1 MRIGILGGTF
11 DPIHMGHLVA
21 ASEVHSALDLDTVVF
36 IPAGDPWQKADR
48 DITDAQHRLA
58 MVELAIADDAR
69 FSASDTE
76 IVRQGATYSLDT
88 VLEWKAAN
96 PEDDLFWIVG
106 ADALVRI
113 STWHRWEEFV
123 ASVTIVCVNRADI
136 EVLSIDVPFEFES
149 VAMPQVRISA
159 TELRTRFASGVNSKY
174 LVPEAAIDYIN
185 QHGLYA

>member
-36 IPAGDPWQKADR
+36 IPAGSPWQKTSREVSPAS
-48 DITDAQHRLA
+48 QRLA
-58 MVELAIADDAR
+58 MVQLAIDGDAR
-69 FSASDTE
+69 FSSSDTE
-76 IVRQGATYSLDT
+76 ISRKGPTYSIDT
-88 VLEWKAAN
+88 VLEWKAEHPAD
-96 PEDDLFWIVG
+96 ELFWIVG

-136 EVLSIDVPFEFES
+136 EVVPVEVPFDFVS
-149 VAMPQVRISA
+149 VHMPQVRISA
-159 TELRTRFASGVNSKY
+159 TELRKRFASGVNNKY
-174 LVPEAAIDYIN
+174 LVPDATIDYIN
-185 QHGLYA
+185 EYGLYV